1 MLSSNGYKR
10 CGFSNH
16 PFQSKVVRSS
26 IIKCQVED
34 DDIMQYDDFWAKTL
48 DIIEKEKQIMAPP
61 LVPQEKLVMSKA
73 LVDDP
78 QDAFFDEK
86 EKEL

>member
-1 MLSSNGYKR
+1 
-10 CGFSNH
+10 
-16 PFQSKVVRSS
+16 
-26 IIKCQVED
+26 
-34 DDIMQYDDFWAKTL
+34 MQYDDFWAKTL